1 MQPRSRASF
10 ADHNEWLAYVRRE
23 LPRDEQPSALA
34 YGRTELFLRFLEL
47 RGQSLP
53 AEVAEELERIL
64 GLSDPDRA
72 SQLDALNE
80 QIMAHLIEVL
90 FAEAEPTL
98 DKEKHTSG
106 LTPRQQ
112 TQELRDH
119 LWSRNPYFRLWID
132 YKRNAG
138 GAFNERAWGEYLRRQ
153 LGEEDADSLD
163 FANKMAELDRL
174 LVLFH
179 DHNIPLP
186 QYFFERT
193 WFLHFLR
200 EPERMAQTRALLSA
214 LIAEIPPCMSA

>member
-1 MQPRSRASF
+1 MQPRIRASF

>member
-1 MQPRSRASF
+1 MQRKSRASF
-10 ADHNEWLAYVRRE
+10 ANHDEWLAYVRRE

-53 AEVAEELERIL
+53 AEFEAELERIL

-72 SQLDALNE
+72 GQLDALNE
-80 QIMAHLIEVL
+80 RIMAHLIEML
-90 FAEAEPTL
+90 FAEAGPTL
-98 DKEKHTSG
+98 GQEKHTSR

-119 LWSRNPYFRLWID
+119 LASRNPYFRLWID
-132 YKRNAG
+132 YKGHAG
-138 GAFNERAWGEYLRRQ
+138 GEFNERAWGEYLRRQ
-153 LGEEDADSLD
+153 LSEDDADSLD
-163 FANKMAELDRL
+163 FAKEMAELDRL
-174 LVLFH
+174 LVWFH

-186 QYFFERT
+186 RYFFERA

-200 EPERMAQTRALLSA
+200 EPERMAQTRALLST
-214 LIAEIPPCMSA
+214 LVAEIPPCMSA

>member
-1 MQPRSRASF
+1 MQPRIRASF

-53 AEVAEELERIL
+53 AEVAAELERIL

>member
-1 MQPRSRASF
+1 MQPKFRASF

-53 AEVAEELERIL
+53 AEVAAELERIL

-72 SQLDALNE
+72 SHFDALNE
-80 QIMAHLIEVL
+80 QIMAHLIGML
-90 FAEAEPTL
+90 FAESRPAL
-98 DKEKHTSG
+98 DQEKHISQ
-106 LTPRQQ
+106 LSPRQQ

-119 LWSRNPYFRLWID
+119 LGSRNPYFRLWID
-132 YKRNAG
+132 YKRHAD
-138 GAFNERAWGEYLRRQ
+138 GAFNEHAWGEYLRRQ
-153 LGEEDADSLD
+153 LCEDDADSLD

-193 WFLHFLR
+193 WFLHFLH

-214 LIAEIPPCMSA
+214 LVAEIPPCMSA